1 MRCSIQK
8 VRKCQRLYW
17 EWWILFKCTTQLE
30 SCMFY
35 HLPYPLLSPLHVRS
49 VRPAMRDF
57 ASSSLITNC
66 ICASGSHT
74 HTLGQSHCLT
84 ILIRICLSSALAS
97 FPFPLLPACK
107 RGDNQFSID
116 LPRQILGQTRPKIP
130 TKYEKKKLKI
140 GLLNFHRKI
149 QWSFSNFTHTHT
161 KYRVLHY
168 DDFEKWYISAQWI
181 GALKL

>member
-1 MRCSIQK
+1 MSKIILRMMDSLQMRNPTWALH
-8 VRKCQRLYW
+8 V
-17 EWWILFKCTTQLE
+17 
-30 SCMFY
+30 
-35 HLPYPLLSPLHVRS
+35 LPSPLPSLHVSLS
-49 VRPAMRDF
+49 VQLCDF

-74 HTLGQSHCLT
+74 LRQSHCLT
-84 ILIRICLSSALAS
+84 ILIRMSFCLSALAS
-97 FPFPLLPACK
+97 FPFPLFSACK

-116 LPRQILGQTRPKIP
+116 LSRQILGQTRPKIH
-130 TKYEKKKLKI
+130 TKYEKEKLKI

-149 QWSFSNFTHTHT
+149 QWSFSNFTHT